1 MKWIF
6 KRKNKK
12 GREGEDV
19 NWKMKRGDKMGKK
32 DRSDVETGRQLA
44 MCKVPCQLGLSTSG
58 LQLSTWH
65 HHIWRRLPFFW
76 RNIFIIFHEY
86 FVFLAF
92 FEAEPDMMLTS
103 EEQPCLGLPSLVVTM
118 SISHTWAPA
127 LIFPA
132 RLGSAIINF

>member
-6 KRKNKK
+6 KRKKK
-12 GREGEDV
+12 LKGQRGVKMSIGKWKGAIKWERKREV
-19 NWKMKRGDKMGKK
+19 MW
-32 DRSDVETGRQLA
+32 RQEA
-44 MCKVPCQLGLSTSG
+44 AGHVQGAVPAGPKHQRPPAEHMTSSH
-58 LQLSTWH
+58 LT
-65 HHIWRRLPFFW
+65 PFALFLT
-76 RNIFIIFHEY
+76 EY
-86 FVFLAF
+86 FHHFSWIFRF

>member
-1 MKWIF
+1 MSIGKW
-6 KRKNKK
+6 K
-12 GREGEDV
+12 GPIKWDR
-19 NWKMKRGDKMGKK
+19 KK

-92 FEAEPDMMLTS
+92 LKPSRIWCWLRGNSHASASHTASGFGIWMI
-103 EEQPCLGLPSLVVTM
+103 LPSLVVTM
-118 SISHTWAPA
+118 SISHTRAPA

-132 RLGSAIINF
+132 RLGYN